1 LDAFKI
7 TLNLATPVVTQE
19 GGYMTLDGLLA
30 ALKFEATGELEQAH
44 NDLPLQ
50 RTQGVWH
57 ASAAHL
63 DTWHTGRIG
72 FVANLRAAHDMDIE
86 LIARKNDGQPHSKLG
101 LTRRSDFGAVMNS
114 YNSHAASTIS
124 WYAQG
129 DADEVERMLQGVAF
143 IGKRRASGFGQV
155 NGMHIEPDELN
166 GVTGY
171 FGEPLRPVPVA
182 IFRDVFGGD
191 TNSLRADAAWR
202 PAYWHPDNRAICHV
216 PESLR

>member
-1 LDAFKI
+1 MNSFKI
-7 TLNLATPVVTQE
+7 TLTLASPLVAQK

-30 ALKFEATGELEQAH
+30 ALKFEATGDLEQAH

-63 DTWHTGRIG
+63 ETWHVGRVG
-72 FVANLRAAHDMDIE
+72 FVANLRAMHDMDID
-86 LIARKNDGQPHSKLG
+86 LIARKKDGQPHSKLG

-114 YNSHAASTIS
+114 YNHHAAAAIS

-129 DADEVERMLQGVAF
+129 DAEAVGRMLEGVGF

-155 NGMHIEPDELN
+155 SGLQIEPDELN
-166 GVTGY
+166 GVIGH
-171 FGEPLRPVPVA
+171 FGEPLRPVPVQV
-182 IFRDVFGGD
+182 FREVFGGD
-191 TNSLRADAAWR
+191 ASSLKVDAAWR

-216 PESLR
+216 PESL